1 MKITLWGVRGSIP
14 TSGPD
19 TKHYGGNTPC
29 IEVSEDGW
37 TLILDA
43 GSGMQRLNS
52 TIKLEHK
59 RVDILLTHLH
69 FDHIQGLG
77 FFKALFNPEMEV
89 HIWGPASLSNTLR
102 SRLGKYFSPPLFPV
116 HFRDLPCKL
125 HLHEVENSTFTI
137 GPFTIL
143 SRYVTHLGP
152 TIGFRISDE
161 HAVLSYIPD
170 HEPALGPKGLIRDLK
185 WLSGSDLVL
194 NSDLLL
200 HDGQFSS
207 EEYKNKVGW
216 GHCSM
221 EDATAFASLAGVK
234 HLMLFHHDPSHTDKQ
249 LDQLFSD
256 LEYAKGNKMKLDLA
270 VEGMEINLSNKKKK

>member
-14 TSGPD
+14 TSGSD

-52 TIKLEHK
+52 TINLEQK

-89 HIWGPASLSNTLR
+89 HIWGPASSSNTLR

-125 HLHEVENSTFTI
+125 HLHEVENTTFTI
-137 GPFTIL
+137 GPFTIQ

-185 WLSGSDLVL
+185 WLSGSDLAL
-194 NSDLLL
+194 NADLLL

-221 EDATAFASLAGVK
+221 EDATTFASLAGVK

-256 LEYAKGNKMKLDLA
+256 MEYAKGNKMKLDLA
-270 VEGMEINLSNKKKK
+270 VEGMEINLGNKPKK

>member
-19 TKHYGGNTPC
+19 TRHYGGNTPC

-52 TIKLEHK
+52 SIKLENK

-89 HIWGPASLSNTLR
+89 HIWGPASTLTSLR

-137 GPFTIL
+137 GPFVIN

-152 TIGFRISDE
+152 TIGFRISDK

-170 HEPALGPKGLIRDLK
+170 HEPALGPKGLSKDLK
-185 WLSGSDLVL
+185 WLSGSDLAL

-221 EDATAFASLAGVK
+221 EDATAFAALAGVK
-234 HLMLFHHDPSHTDKQ
+234 HLMLFHHDPSHTDQQ
-249 LDQLFSD
+249 LDKLFRD
-256 LEYAKGNKMKLDLA
+256 INHIKGGKMKLDLA
-270 VEGMEINLSNKKKK
+270 VEGTEINLPKVVK

>member
-1 MKITLWGVRGSIP
+1 MKITIWGVRGSIP

-19 TKHYGGNTPC
+19 TKFYGGNTPC

-52 TIKLEHK
+52 SINLQQK

-77 FFKALFNPEMEV
+77 FFKVLFDPQMEV
-89 HIWGPASLSNTLR
+89 HVWGPASTSNSLR
-102 SRLGKYFSPPLFPV
+102 SRLGRYFSPPLFPV
-116 HFRDLPCKL
+116 HFRDLPCNL
-125 HLHEVENSTFTI
+125 HLHEVENSTFAI
-137 GPFTIL
+137 GPFIIE

-152 TIGFRISDE
+152 TIGFRISDK

-170 HEPALGPKGLIRDLK
+170 HEPALGTRGLLKDLK
-185 WLSGSDLVL
+185 WLSGSDLAL
-194 NSDLLL
+194 NADLLL

-207 EEYKNKVGW
+207 EEYANKVGW
-216 GHCSM
+216 GHSSM
-221 EDATAFASLAGVK
+221 ADATAFAELAGVK
-234 HLMLFHHDPSHTDKQ
+234 HLLLFHHDPSHSDQ
-249 LDQLFSD
+249 ELEQLFTD
-256 LEYAKGNKMKLDLA
+256 MEYVKGGKMKLDLA
-270 VEGMEINLSNKKKK
+270 IEGMEINL